1 MSMDAKRIK
10 TGLDTLMRFGNKSE
24 CDLFIFRTCVE
35 LSMFDLNI
43 SKDLITIYQ
52 KEGKESPLINLFNFI
67 VEAIKKKD
75 FALFK
80 LLVDKYKPSLDRD
93 SNFMEALDSM
103 SKPVSYTH
111 LTLPTSDLV

>member
-1 MSMDAKRIK
+1 
-10 TGLDTLMRFGNKSE
+10 
-24 CDLFIFRTCVE
+24 
-35 LSMFDLNI
+35 MFDLNI

-103 SKPVSYTH
+103 SKHYFKKPLKAQFAFAGLMRNMLDLFTCSRPFTH
-111 LTLPTSDLV
+111 TSSI